1 MSNDISIEVKR
12 SIIDGE
18 CAMWRNTLYQAE
30 VRHRVNARIGA
41 TAEAQKAVEDQIVQ
55 CERALDALAEELK
68 VLVAPAPMQPNYSDP
83 ESVNLDFTRTGRG
96 PGSG

>member
-1 MSNDISIEVKR
+1 MNEIPTEVKC
-12 SIIDGE
+12 SIIESE

-41 TAEAQKAVEDQIVQ
+41 TTEAQKAVEDQMVQ

-68 VLVAPAPMQPNYSDP
+68 ALVAPAPMTTPYGDP
-83 ESVNLDFTRTGRG
+83 ENVPLDFTRTGRG

>member
-1 MSNDISIEVKR
+1 MNEIPTEVKR
-12 SIIDGE
+12 EIIMAE
-18 CAMWRNTLYQAE
+18 MSMWRNTLYQAE

-41 TAEAQKAVEDQIVQ
+41 TAEAQKAVEDQMVQ
-55 CERALDALAEELK
+55 CEKALDALAEELK
-68 VLVAPAPMQPNYSDP
+68 ALVAPAPMQPNYSDP